1 MTAFDSW
8 RSFWKFSREVA
19 RERRYIRTSEAESFL
34 AKVAATCSVRARD
47 VPAGWI
53 GWRAQLGHSWR
64 HEPQIDDEVPC
75 AFCPA
80 RMRPLADRA
89 HEGRVNPKGIPCLY
103 LAATLETAV
112 SEVRPWIGSF
122 VSVGQFRTTHPLR
135 IVDCSVHHARK
146 PLFLEEPSEADREQ
160 AVWAHID

>member
-103 LAATLETAV
+103 LATNAGN
-112 SEVRPWIGSF
+112 RGI
-122 VSVGQFRTTHPLR
+122 
-135 IVDCSVHHARK
+135 
-146 PLFLEEPSEADREQ
+146 
-160 AVWAHID
+160 